1 LKPMSLPDALYPVNL
16 VLEGR
21 RCVVVGGGAVAAR
34 KVEGLAAAGA
44 DVVVIAPSVDESI
57 RSRRDVSIVER
68 GYRTG
73 DLDGAWLA
81 IAATD
86 DRVVNRQVHDDG
98 EATRVW
104 VNAADDPAACSFTLP
119 AVLRRGP
126 VLVAVSTSGHSP
138 ALATWIRGQI
148 ADLLGPEVALL
159 AEWLSEAREE
169 MKASGRSTEDVD
181 WRTALDSDMLELI
194 RSGQTALARE
204 RLQACLSSQ

>member
-1 LKPMSLPDALYPVNL
+1 MALPDALYPVNL

-34 KVEGLAAAGA
+34 KVEGLVAAGA
-44 DVVVIAPSVDESI
+44 DVVVISPSVDESI
-57 RSRRDVSIVER
+57 RSRRDVSVIGR
-68 GYRTG
+68 RYRTG

-86 DRVVNRQVHDDG
+86 DRAVNRQVHDDG
-98 EATRVW
+98 EAARVW
-104 VNAADDPAACSFTLP
+104 VNAADDPPACSFTLP

-126 VLVAVSTSGHSP
+126 VQVAVSTSGHSP
-138 ALATWIRGQI
+138 ALAAWIRGQI